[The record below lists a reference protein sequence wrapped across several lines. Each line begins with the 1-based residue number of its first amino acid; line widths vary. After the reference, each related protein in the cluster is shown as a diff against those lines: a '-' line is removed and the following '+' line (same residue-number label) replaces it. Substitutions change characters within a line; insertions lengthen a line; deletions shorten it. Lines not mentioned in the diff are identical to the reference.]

1 MEYLRDKGLQP
12 IGMEPVAVGVS
23 ADAHHITT
31 PSVDGPKAA
40 IWQALAE
47 SQIDASDLHP
57 GSARDGHSRRLHGAD
72 RLAFDAPRQC
82 TGDGPEGNLRPRDE
96 RRERVGTD
104 RAIHGLRELPPV
116 PSARSIGQVTCRSS
130 IVRNPRRKY
139 MSLGAITPLAPA
151 DLNGGIRALHRNF
164 VFNEACPAPSGFA
177 GKLSM
182 GIGGID
188 ACVISRPLG
197 S

>member
-1 MEYLRDKGLQP
+1 
-12 IGMEPVAVGVS
+12 
-23 ADAHHITT
+23 
-31 PSVDGPKAA
+31 
-40 IWQALAE
+40 
-47 SQIDASDLHP
+47 
-57 GSARDGHSRRLHGAD
+57 
-72 RLAFDAPRQC
+72 
-82 TGDGPEGNLRPRDE
+82 
-96 RRERVGTD
+96 
-104 RAIHGLRELPPV
+104 
-116 PSARSIGQVTCRSS
+116 
-130 IVRNPRRKY
+130 